1 MKMMKNRNL
10 VLFTLILLLKLPA
23 FGQQLPQFSQ
33 FSRNQYM
40 INPAACGVYDFMDI
54 TVGGRY
60 QWAGFDDS
68 PKTGYVYACAVLKKR
83 NKYQSAPSLRTSQGV
98 ISSPKVAT
106 GKFKHAIGGQIIS
119 DQYGAFGK
127 LSFAGT
133 YAIHLPVS
141 KKVNLSFGT
150 KIGIS
155 NDRFNKDRAQVL
167 SQMSGT
173 SNYITDDD
181 YNAFVA
187 SQERL
192 NYLNISAGLYL
203 YSENLFVGAS
213 IDQLTQDFAK
223 FGSGTSNVSPELYY
237 QFTGGYH
244 IPVSKNLKFTPS
256 ALFKFINTYNYS
268 LEGSLTAEVN
278 ERFWCGVSYRNSN
291 TIVGMAG
298 ITISNKFKFGY
309 SYDFDMSELRKY
321 SNGGHEIILGLMLGR
336 K

>member
-1 MKMMKNRNL
+1 MMKNINL
-10 VLFTLILLLKLPA
+10 IIITIVVAIGLPA

-40 INPAACGVYDFMDI
+40 VNPAACGVYDFLDI

-60 QWAGFDDS
+60 QWAGFDDA
-68 PKTGYVYACAVLKKR
+68 PKTGYAYVCAVLKRKR
-83 NKYQSAPSLRTSQGV
+83 NEFVPSLRTSQGI

-106 GKFKHAIGGQIIS
+106 GKFKHAVGGQIIS

-133 YAIHLPVS
+133 YALHLPVS

-167 SQMSGT
+167 SQMPGAT
-173 SNYITDDD
+173 TYITDDE
-181 YNAFVA
+181 YNEFVA
-187 SQERL
+187 SQGRI

-203 YSENLFVGAS
+203 YSKNLFVGAS
-213 IDQLTQDFAK
+213 VDQLTQDLAK
-223 FGSGTSNVSPELYY
+223 FGSGTSNVQPDLYY
-237 QFTGGYH
+237 QFTGGYN
-244 IPVSKNLKFTPS
+244 ITVSKKLRLTPS
-256 ALFKFINTYNYS
+256 VLFKFINTYNFS
-268 LEGSLTAEVN
+268 LEGSLTAEIN
-278 ERFWCGVSYRNSN
+278 DRFWFGASYRNSN
-291 TIVGMAG
+291 TLVGMAG
-298 ITISNKFKFGY
+298 ITISNRFKFGY
-309 SYDFDMSELRKY
+309 SYDFDMSEVRNY
-321 SNGGHEIILGLMLGR
+321 SNGGHEIILGIMLGR